1 MNVFINTYGVLVVGE
16 SGMQRCRLLVVV
28 HGLVAML
35 LDEFVVLGGFEV
47 FADHFGDEFVKAD
60 CGGPAEFGFG
70 GLAEQGFD
78 FGVPH

>member
-1 MNVFINTYGVLVVGE
+1 
-16 SGMQRCRLLVVV
+16 MQRCRLLVVV

-60 CGGPAEFGFG
+60 CGSPAEFGFG

-78 FGVPH
+78 VGVPH